1 MYNVEFP
8 EDDQSLVKKVLT
20 KPCEKVLNGTD
31 KSLSTIAVVQ
41 EAFKKAMWMGI
52 WPSLLLGLNHG
63 LANDAAF
70 PYICND
76 NVMTW
81 W

>member
-1 MYNVEFP
+1 MSEVDSP
-8 EDDQSLVKKVLT
+8 EDNLSLVKKVLT
-20 KPCEKVLNGTD
+20 KPWDKVLNGTD
-31 KSLSTIAVVQ
+31 RSLSAMAVTQ
-41 EAFKKAMWMGI
+41 EAFKNAMWVRI

-76 NVMTW
+76 N
-81 W
+81 